1 MDALTFLL
9 DETKYCQEK
18 YDELDRLLLAP
29 EITADVLEV
38 KKLSQKKAY
47 YENVIKLRKEVLRL
61 SETINAYQKDLE
73 REGDGEYRKLLKEE
87 IDSLKRSSDEACL
100 KLTSS
105 LEENTLM
112 KLTVVPTEDERKHAL
127 LNAYVALA
135 KKLGYKIEKVED
147 GYLVFGGARTL
158 STANAVHK
166 ITGDKSGK
174 IQVAVFP
181 YVKAEE
187 EIDKKDV
194 RVDIFL
200 SHGKGG
206 QNINKVE
213 TAVRLTYLPRNIVVT
228 CQDERS
234 QLENKKRA
242 YEKLSEA
249 VKRAALEEAEKINSK
264 EYEIAVKKGEK
275 VVRVLDFARGVF
287 SDVRGGSTSLED
299 FLKGDISALTT
310 AIIINEDVSR

>member
-1 MDALTFLL
+1 MICSRESDKINGMDALTFLL

-147 GYLVFGGARTL
+147 GYLVFGGARTI
-158 STANAVHK
+158 H
-166 ITGDKSGK
+166 
-174 IQVAVFP
+174 
-181 YVKAEE
+181 
-187 EIDKKDV
+187 
-194 RVDIFL
+194 R
-200 SHGKGG
+200 
-206 QNINKVE
+206 
-213 TAVRLTYLPRNIVVT
+213 
-228 CQDERS
+228 ERS
-234 QLENKKRA
+234 A
-242 YEKLSEA
+242 
-249 VKRAALEEAEKINSK
+249 
-264 EYEIAVKKGEK
+264 
-275 VVRVLDFARGVF
+275 
-287 SDVRGGSTSLED
+287 
-299 FLKGDISALTT
+299 
-310 AIIINEDVSR
+310 